1 MTKFFQK
8 NTLLSQKKFFLKSIH
23 SLHFPHNFLVFKM
36 LRKLKYTQ
44 SIHKVYTKYTQS
56 IHKYT
61 RFLTKLGKICP
72 FFCEPTPEKCKQRHY
87 SEDMNVNIIIQKPKA
102 WDKKYTG
109 MADKQEGTSR
119 ERCPLS
125 LVKMSHIFSQDVLYL

>member
-1 MTKFFQK
+1 
-8 NTLLSQKKFFLKSIH
+8 
-23 SLHFPHNFLVFKM
+23 M
-36 LRKLKYTQ
+36 LRKL
-44 SIHKVYTKYTQS
+44 KYTQS

-87 SEDMNVNIIIQKPKA
+87 SEDMDVNIIIQKPKA
-102 WDKKYTG
+102 WDKKHTG

-119 ERCPLS
+119 ERCPIS
-125 LVKMSHIFSQDVLYL
+125 LVKMSHIFEQDVLYLTRKKADTLWGVSAFFVNGLWLAFTCGGREPSQVHDSARCPLP